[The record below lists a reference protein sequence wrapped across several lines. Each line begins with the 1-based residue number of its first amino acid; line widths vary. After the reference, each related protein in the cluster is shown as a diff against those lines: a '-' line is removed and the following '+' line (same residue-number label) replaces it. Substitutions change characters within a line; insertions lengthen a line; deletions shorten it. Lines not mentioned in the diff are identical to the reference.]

1 MRPASAGRSLAH
13 GVTYTGVMIRWLLV
27 TFLALMLIGWL
38 SPLLRRLGFGR
49 LPGDLRF
56 RWLGREG
63 QRPLASTLPLR
74 FLGRGV
80 GEWEIPLASLLLLSL
95 LVGGLAKWL

>member
-1 MRPASAGRSLAH
+1 MLVAAGGGSGNPCGPPAHQRRPYLRAR
-13 GVTYTGVMIRWLLV
+13 GVTYTGAMIRWLLV

-56 RWLGREG
+56 RWLGREW
-63 QRPLASTLPLR
+63 QIPLAST
-74 FLGRGV
+74 
-80 GEWEIPLASLLLLSL
+80 LLLSL